1 MYIKSFTSNR
11 YSISNTNTTS
21 KHTTLHSTQPRC
33 STLQKVTII
42 APDPRN
48 DGQPTLVLWATLTV
62 MLANG
67 KSVLR
72 TARDYAVTG
81 PGIMA

>member
-1 MYIKSFTSNR
+1 MYIKSLTSNR

-21 KHTTLHSTQPRC
+21 KHTTQPRC

-48 DGQPTLVLWATLTV
+48 DGPTLVLRATLTV

-81 PGIMA
+81 PGMMA